1 MNFKSKKDP
10 VILAIDT
17 SLDETSVAV
26 TRGRR
31 ILTNVVF
38 SQVKYHQK
46 YKGVMPSLAKRL
58 HQEKLPLVI
67 KKALKNTSLSESE
80 IDLFAVTQGPGQ
92 ALALEV
98 GIKTV
103 KELALKHKKPLVAVN
118 HMVGHIY
125 SAFCQ
130 NSKGNPGRDFDFPY
144 LVLIISGGHTQL
156 LLFKDHLEFEL
167 LGETL
172 DDAVGEAL
180 DKAARMLGFGYP
192 GGPIIE
198 RLSKKGD
205 GDKYQLPVPLIH
217 KGGLDFSYS
226 GLKTALLY
234 KIREMGK
241 LSGQEIYDLSASFQS
256 TVIKSFLFKI
266 KRALKEHQGIE
277 SLIVVGG
284 VSSNEVI
291 RRSLKKE
298 FSDKKLFFP
307 SLKGVFTDNA
317 AMIGV
322 AAYYYYLAK
331 RVADL
336 NNLDRLPNMSF

>member
-1 MNFKSKKDP
+1 MQLP
-10 VILAIDT
+10 IILAVDT
-17 SLDETSVAV
+17 SLDETSVAI

-31 ILTNVVF
+31 VLTNVVF
-38 SQVKYHQK
+38 SQIKYHQK
-46 YKGVMPSLAKRL
+46 YRGVMPSLAKRL

-67 KKALKNTSLSESE
+67 KKALKNVSLQKKD
-80 IDLFAVTQGPGQ
+80 IDIWAVTQGPGQ
-92 ALALEV
+92 AIALEV
-98 GIKTV
+98 GINTV
-103 KELALKHKKPLVAVN
+103 KKLAPKYQKPIIAVN
-118 HMVGHIY
+118 HMIGHVY

-130 NSKGNPGRDFDFPY
+130 NKNAKPEREFEFPY

-156 LLFKDHLEFEL
+156 LLFKDHLKFEL

-198 RLSKKGD
+198 RLSKKGKV
-205 GDKYQLPVPLIH
+205 DKYKLPVPLIH

-234 KIREMGK
+234 KTKEMGK
-241 LSGQEIYDLSASFQS
+241 LSKQEIYDLSASFQA

-266 KRALKEHQGIE
+266 KRAFKEYRDIDR
-277 SLIVVGG
+277 LIVVGG
-284 VSSNEVI
+284 VSSNEAI
-291 RRSLKKE
+291 RRGLKKE
-298 FSDKKLFFP
+298 FKDKNILFP

-322 AAYYYYLAK
+322 AAYYYYLSK
-331 RVADL
+331 KWADS
-336 NNLDRLPNMSF
+336 NNLDRLPNMDF